1 VQAGADS
8 IGPDSII
15 LEPRGDG
22 RFFVG
27 GVMAFETVAAWL
39 ERSAELFERAPE
51 LRLDLSGITRADSAG
66 LALLLEWVRCAR
78 QAGTPLKLANVPP
91 RLRSLIEVTDLDQV
105 LPLVS

>member
-1 VQAGADS
+1 VQAGAEHITADS
-8 IGPDSII
+8 VI
-15 LEPRGDG
+15 LEPRGEG

-39 ERSAELFERAPE
+39 DRSAELFEQAKE

-66 LALLLEWVRCAR
+66 LALLVEWVRRAR
-78 QAGTPLKLANVPP
+78 QAGTSLSLQNVSPQ
-91 RLRSLIEVTDLDQV
+91 LQSLIEVTDLDQV